1 VVTPDDL
8 GEEERML
15 VRSLVEF
22 AEREIGPAM
31 DRLVARDPETS
42 RGLFKKAAE
51 LGIFMAEVP
60 EEMGGLDLS
69 VLAIT
74 AMCSPPAEIGPMSQM
89 VYGHQGIGMLP
100 IVNFGTPEQI
110 ERYLGPCMEGD
121 MLSAFALTEPGS
133 GSDAMNIQTRAEL
146 DEAGTHYVLNG
157 SKQWITNA
165 GWADL
170 FVLFAKVEGEHF
182 TAFLVERDTP
192 GLTVDEPEHLLGHDG
207 SSVNALSLEDVRVPV
222 ENVLGEVGRGHKVA
236 FCTLNMGRLKLAAS
250 SATGARVALQVA
262 ARYAAERVQFGV
274 PIATFGLIKRKLA
287 DMAARAY
294 AADSV
299 SYRTAG
305 LVYHVLASLDEGGAV
320 TPEKRLEAL
329 AEFSAE
335 CALAKVYGSEAYNRN
350 ADDAVQVFGGY
361 GFSEEYPPAKMYR
374 DARITRIYEGTNEIS
389 RLYAQRTILKK
400 LAGGK
405 GSSGD
410 GDGSMAALKRLYF
423 ILVEET
429 VAQLGP
435 EGMKD
440 PDNQQLVASLADI
453 AMEVFAAES
462 VALRVA
468 KLEGEGDQDEGEI
481 RRALATLVFHLSL
494 ERIRGQARA
503 VLCEL
508 HQGEDLILRL
518 QETEALLPP
527 SEAVVQIRNRVS
539 DWVVGRAGRLPGGI
553 D

>member
-1 VVTPDDL
+1 
-8 GEEERML
+8 
-15 VRSLVEF
+15 
-22 AEREIGPAM
+22 
-31 DRLVARDPETS
+31 
-42 RGLFKKAAE
+42 
-51 LGIFMAEVP
+51 
-60 EEMGGLDLS
+60 
-69 VLAIT
+69 
-74 AMCSPPAEIGPMSQM
+74 
-89 VYGHQGIGMLP
+89 
-100 IVNFGTPEQI
+100 
-110 ERYLGPCMEGD
+110 
-121 MLSAFALTEPGS
+121 
-133 GSDAMNIQTRAEL
+133 
-146 DEAGTHYVLNG
+146 
-157 SKQWITNA
+157 
-165 GWADL
+165 
-170 FVLFAKVEGEHF
+170 
-182 TAFLVERDTP
+182 
-192 GLTVDEPEHLLGHDG
+192 
-207 SSVNALSLEDVRVPV
+207 
-222 ENVLGEVGRGHKVA
+222 
-236 FCTLNMGRLKLAAS
+236 
-250 SATGARVALQVA
+250 
-262 ARYAAERVQFGV
+262 
-274 PIATFGLIKRKLA
+274 
-287 DMAARAY
+287 
-294 AADSV
+294 
-299 SYRTAG
+299 
-305 LVYHVLASLDEGGAV
+305 
-320 TPEKRLEAL
+320 
-329 AEFSAE
+329 
-335 CALAKVYGSEAYNRN
+335 
-350 ADDAVQVFGGY
+350 
-361 GFSEEYPPAKMYR
+361 MYR

-453 AMEVFAAES
+453 AMEVFDAES